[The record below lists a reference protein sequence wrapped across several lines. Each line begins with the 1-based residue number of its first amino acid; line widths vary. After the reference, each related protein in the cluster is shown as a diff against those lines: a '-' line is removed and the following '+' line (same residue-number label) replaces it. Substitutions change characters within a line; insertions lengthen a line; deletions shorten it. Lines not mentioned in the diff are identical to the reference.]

1 MTKKDILKMA
11 FVDPYGKNLKDV
23 KDYIFNF
30 MDLKYVKIRLTL

>member
-23 KDYIFNF
+23 KDYI
-30 MDLKYVKIRLTL
+30 YKITNYKPPIVSL